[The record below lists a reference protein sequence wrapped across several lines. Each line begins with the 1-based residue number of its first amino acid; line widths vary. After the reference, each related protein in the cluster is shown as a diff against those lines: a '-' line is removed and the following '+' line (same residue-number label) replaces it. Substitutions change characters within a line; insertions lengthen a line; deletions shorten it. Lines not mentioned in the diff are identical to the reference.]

1 MIEINDVSKTY
12 ENGTRAL
19 QHVDLV
25 IDDGEF
31 VFFMGKSGSGKSTL
45 LRLLLREIDASD
57 GEIVVNDYTLSD
69 MPRSYVPKYRR
80 RLGVVFQDF
89 RLLPDR
95 TVYENVAFAQRVIG
109 KSTREIKE
117 SVPEVLRR
125 VGLSSKYKSFPN
137 QLSGGEKQRVA
148 IARAIINKPDI
159 LLCDEPTGNLDET
172 TAKEIMKLLDEI
184 NSQGTTVIV
193 ITHSREIVNSMDK
206 RVITLEKGVVRS
218 DVQHR
223 TGI

>member
-12 ENGTRAL
+12 ETGTRAL
-19 QHVDLV
+19 NHVDLV

-45 LRLLLREIDASD
+45 LRLLLKEIDATE
-57 GEIVVNDYTLSD
+57 GEIVVDDYPLGT
-69 MPRSYVPKYRR
+69 MPRRFIPKYRR

-95 TVYENVAFAQRVIG
+95 TVFENVAFAQRVIG
-109 KSTREIKE
+109 KSSREIKE
-117 SVPEVLRR
+117 SVPEVLRK

-148 IARAIINKPDI
+148 IARAIINKPSI
-159 LLCDEPTGNLDET
+159 LLCDEPTGNLDES
-172 TAKEIMKLLDEI
+172 TARDIMNLLDDI
-184 NSQGTTVIV
+184 NKQGTTVVV
-193 ITHSREIVNSMDK
+193 ITHSHEIVNSMKK
-206 RVITLEKGVVRS
+206 RVITLEKGVVKS
-218 DVQHR
+218 DV
-223 TGI
+223 